1 MFKQTNLKLY
11 FYLSDFKKFYNVISG
26 KIIPYFSTFHVENI
40 IVMLVC
46 VMVLVACERNS
57 QTWEQM
63 DIAEK
68 LMNEKPDSSLVI
80 LENIPTS
87 DIKGK
92 ETSARYALLKSMA
105 LDKNYIDTTTFDILQ
120 PAIDYYIQNGT
131 PDEKLTTYYYQGR
144 IYQNQ
149 GDDDSA
155 MQSFMNGCDLKQSV
169 TDSLLLAH
177 TLVAQGTLYLKQYK
191 TTEYIHN
198 NMAAAKLYGAVGK
211 NLLEIKS
218 YTNAIDGYIMLNNKI
233 AADSLLSICI
243 PLAQKNPNGEEY
255 MFSSLL
261 SYTIEFGSPHDIKA
275 FLGEHQDIDLTKDE
289 IMDFAQGYSKIG
301 EYDKAIKCLAE
312 ISPDASTL
320 DSLKYSSVK
329 IDILEKQGKS
339 KEALSLY
346 KDYSVMLERYQKRL
360 FSQDLLFADEKHQ
373 LEIKRLVDIQE
384 RNKIIWGTLCCIL
397 GLGILAGWLCYRVHL
412 SRVKRIL
419 TEKENANLRLE
430 QDNLCKEK
438 KRLEAEQR
446 QHELENANLKLEI
459 MQLENERDNLK
470 DLQREQ
476 LELAKPIQDVIKNR
490 IDILNGLL
498 AKEITKND
506 SYAKPYHKWI
516 ETVHNDKKKF
526 MGSTRLAF
534 AALYPKFIEYLEQH
548 GLSTDDINYLC
559 LYAIGLRGKE
569 VGEYIQIKR
578 HYIIS
583 HEIRMK
589 LGIDE
594 HETNIGPYIRKLIK
608 NLGQTPKKDM

>member
-243 PLAQKNPNGEEY
+243 PLAQKNPDGEEY

-397 GLGILAGWLCYRVHL
+397 GLGILVGWLCYRVHL

-419 TEKENANLRLE
+419 TEKENTNLKLE

-459 MQLENERDNLK
+459 VQLENERDNLK

-526 MGSTRLAF
+526 MDSTRLAF

>member
-526 MGSTRLAF
+526 MDSTRLAF